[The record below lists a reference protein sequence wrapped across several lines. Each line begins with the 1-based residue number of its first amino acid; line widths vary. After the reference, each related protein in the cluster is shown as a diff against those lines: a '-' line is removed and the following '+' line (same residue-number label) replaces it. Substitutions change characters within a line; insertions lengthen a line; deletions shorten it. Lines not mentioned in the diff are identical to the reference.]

1 WNVDNATENGPSSLQ
16 VLLMWLLTPGNYER
30 LHSKQRN
37 KAISSILSALKKNG
51 IHHRSESSIRSK
63 VSVIENQYL
72 AAKRWLDDRAMR
84 GDNIV
89 NGSADADSEAQV
101 LALCPH
107 FIELFPELRHS
118 LVVRDP
124 NVQLIHS
131 DLQRQVAEIK
141 LEHVK
146 KESKA
151 VLENDDKM
159 RAAMLECDIEVK
171 RERGQVQLLLEKV
184 LARQTMKKEGVPNEE
199 IDSILPL

>member
-1 WNVDNATENGPSSLQ
+1 MIDDDIALNEVQD
-16 VLLMWLLTPGNYER
+16 WLRPDHNE
-30 LHSKQRN
+30 
-37 KAISSILSALKKNG
+37 
-51 IHHRSESSIRSK
+51 
-63 VSVIENQYL
+63 
-72 AAKRWLDDRAMR
+72 
-84 GDNIV
+84 
-89 NGSADADSEAQV
+89 
-101 LALCPH
+101 
-107 FIELFPELRHS
+107 

-199 IDSILPL
+199 IDSILPLKEL